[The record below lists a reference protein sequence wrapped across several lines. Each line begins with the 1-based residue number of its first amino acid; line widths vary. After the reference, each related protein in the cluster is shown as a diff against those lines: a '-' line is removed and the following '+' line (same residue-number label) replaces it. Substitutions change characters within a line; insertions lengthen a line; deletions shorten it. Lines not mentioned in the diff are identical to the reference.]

1 MARELEGPEGEPRIV
16 MLPTIREFAEE
27 GLEASNEAEAVRR
40 RHAEYMPFQFSV
52 SPRSYSHMAGSAGVT
67 SNLSIGNPADGR
79 IGFISNSVHGPKS
92 AG

>member
-1 MARELEGPEGEPRIV
+1 MKVVGERETVDINQ
-16 MLPTIREFAEE
+16 TANIAESA
-27 GLEASNEAEAVRR
+27 LQR

-67 SNLSIGNPADGR
+67 SDLSIGNPADGR
-79 IGFISNSVHGPKS
+79 IGFSKSVHGPKS